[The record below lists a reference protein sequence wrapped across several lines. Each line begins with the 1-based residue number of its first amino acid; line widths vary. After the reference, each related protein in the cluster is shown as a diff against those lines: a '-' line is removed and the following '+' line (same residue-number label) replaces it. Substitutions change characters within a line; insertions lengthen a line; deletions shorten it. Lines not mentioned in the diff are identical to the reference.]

1 LSVLTDPA
9 GALRRA
15 LDYAVP
21 SERIVAAVRELL
33 QFGGQLIPLPYRRN
47 PMQPK
52 LKASILGLSLFL
64 ASPAALAGAAEE
76 VQVLDPYVRAMPPG
90 QSVSAAFLGLSNTG
104 KEDHALV
111 AAETSV
117 AMMVE
122 LHEHTMAEGMMQMR
136 KVEKIDLPAGATV
149 ELKPGGLH
157 IMLINLKSQ
166 LKPGDEVEIIL
177 IYRDGSKATVQAPV
191 RKIGAM
197 MR

>member
-1 LSVLTDPA
+1 
-9 GALRRA
+9 
-15 LDYAVP
+15 
-21 SERIVAAVRELL
+21 
-33 QFGGQLIPLPYRRN
+33 
-47 PMQPK
+47 MQTK
-52 LKASILGLSLFL
+52 LKTSIIGLYILF
-64 ASPAALAGAAEE
+64 SSGAALAGAAEE

-104 KEDHALV
+104 KKDHALV

-177 IYRDGSKATVQAPV
+177 IYGDGSKATVQAPV